1 MRALLVLCAACGTS
15 SQAAPER
22 APVGKLEP
30 VKDLLCVTK
39 GDVQLGAAV
48 ASPTTRAVALGT
60 NGDAAAMTFA
70 YRGHTRTTKELASGQ
85 TRKQLGLKL
94 RAANGCNLVYVMWRT
109 DEGKAPVIDVS
120 VKSNP
125 SARTHAECGA
135 DGYSKVKASRDAR
148 LGLVPV
154 LAAGETYTLR
164 AAIAGDELR
173 AWIDD
178 KLVWQGTLPE
188 SARAMVGPAGIRSD
202 NLAYDLVAF
211 AAPHGEASAPVKCKT
226 DDGD

>member
-1 MRALLVLCAACGTS
+1 MRVMLPLLVACGSS

-22 APVGKLEP
+22 KPVGALEP
-30 VKDLLCVTK
+30 VSDKLCVTK
-39 GDVQLGAAV
+39 GDIQLGAATTE
-48 ASPTTRAVALGT
+48 PTSRSVALGT
-60 NGDAAAMTFA
+60 NGESAAMTFT
-70 YRGHTRTTKELASGQ
+70 YRGPTAKTRELASGQ
-85 TRKQLGLKL
+85 VRKQLGLKL

-125 SARTHAECGA
+125 GARTHADCGA
-135 DGYSKVKASRDAR
+135 GGYEKVKGSKEGR

-154 LAAGETYTLR
+154 LAVGETHTLR
-164 AAIAGDELR
+164 AAISGDDLR

-188 SARAMVGPAGIRSD
+188 SARAMAGPAGIRSD
-202 NLAYDLVAF
+202 NLAFDLVSF
-211 AAPHGEASAPVKCKT
+211 AAPQGEKIAANCKT